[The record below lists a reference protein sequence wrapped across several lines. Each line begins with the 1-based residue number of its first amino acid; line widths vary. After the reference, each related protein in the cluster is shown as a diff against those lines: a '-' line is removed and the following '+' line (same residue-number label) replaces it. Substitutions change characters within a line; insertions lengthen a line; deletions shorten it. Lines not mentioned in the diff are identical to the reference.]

1 MSSSSSSFL
10 LLILLALSSSTSI
23 VEARPPRPG
32 FRPSFRFRSLPFYKG
47 YNTLWG
53 QSHQRV
59 DRNGVTIWLDK
70 TSGSGFKSVK
80 PFRSGYFGASV
91 KLQPGYTAGVNT
103 AFYLSNSEV
112 HPGSHDEVDI
122 EFLGKTFDEPYTLQ
136 TNVYIR
142 GSGDGRI
149 IGREMKFHLWFDP
162 TKNFHH
168 YAIIWNPNEII
179 FLVDDVPIRRYQKKS
194 AATFPQRPMWVYG
207 SIWDASAWATDDGKY
222 KADYKYQPFVAN
234 MKNFKA
240 TGCTAYSPRWCR
252 APTASPNRSGGLT
265 RQQYN
270 AMNWVQK
277 YHMVYNY
284 CSDKARD
291 RSKTPE
297 CWL

>member
-10 LLILLALSSSTSI
+10 LLILLALFSSTSI

-32 FRPSFRFRSLPFYKG
+32 FQPSFRFRSLPFYKG

-222 KADYKYQPFVAN
+222 KADYRYQPFVAN